1 MKFDRRFA
9 RRASI
14 WIGLAVAVFFVNLQ
28 LQSYLGRKALEET
41 GLEIHGLEDGLALAA
56 AQDKPV
62 LANMSAIWCSSC
74 RTFDSKVLAD
84 SSVRAEIERDY
95 VFVRIEYDSD
105 EGESF
110 RERYGVKGFPVT
122 LVLEPDGE
130 LVKQVPTVY
139 EPGTFL
145 GEL

>member
-14 WIGLAVAVFFVNLQ
+14 WVVFAVAVFFGNLQ
-28 LQSYLGRKALEET
+28 LQSYLGRKALQET

-56 AQDKPV
+56 AQDKAV

-95 VFVRIEYDSD
+95 VFVRVEYGSD

-110 RERYGVKGFPVT
+110 RERYGVRGFPVT

-130 LVKQVPTVY
+130 MVKQVPTVY
-139 EPGTFL
+139 EPETFL